1 MFVTSCFGKMT
12 DFVNFEAVD
21 DNDNNVNEINNA
33 EENFVENVSDVEF

>member
-1 MFVTSCFGKMT
+1 MT